1 MLGLAC
7 PAADIPL
14 ECRLVER
21 MEPDPRLPLTW
32 AFIQPLSLGVRAH
45 NVRMKTAPQLSCS
58 GE

>member
-21 MEPDPRLPLTW
+21 MEPDPETAPYR
-32 AFIQPLSLGVRAH
+32 IQPLSLGVRAH